1 MRENN
6 NDSNN
11 NDSNDADDDGGLK
24 DVEEMRLLPI
34 SNSMNNDIILAL
46 HTINNQSLSSSLSSV
61 DVLNHRILDG
71 LTRTTTTNTTATS
84 TSRSIQEM
92 IDLFLHG
99 YPTNPTP

>member
-11 NDSNDADDDGGLK
+11 NDNDDDDDDGLK

-46 HTINNQSLSSSLSSV
+46 HTINNHSSSLSSV
-61 DVLNHRILDG
+61 DVSNHRILDG
-71 LTRTTTTNTTATS
+71 TTRTTTTNTTATS